1 MSTMRYL
8 SPYHFNHSLVN
19 IWVYIQYVKRLQTLM
34 QFSYLPHQI
43 THLRYRTQC
52 CRSLYPE
59 ITVVLS
65 YMYFISYPSDIF
77 LVTLE
82 LWYLDIVVLCS
93 LDNTLSNK
101 IKRIL
106 QEGINSNPTP
116 HHLPSS
122 SYPYLTNL
130 ALYHLTNS
138 TLIYF
143 LILCYSLSHPIAS
156 SILVFRRLAH
166 I

>member
-19 IWVYIQYVKRLQTLM
+19 IWVYIQYVKRHQTLM

-77 LVTLE
+77 LVTPE

-93 LDNTLSNK
+93 LHNTLSNK

-106 QEGINSNPTP
+106 SLDYSLRVNQLSSLHVNELSSL
-116 HHLPSS
+116 HEKPSS
-122 SYPYLTNL
+122 LRMYP
-130 ALYHLTNS
+130 S
-138 TLIYF
+138 SDF
-143 LILCYSLSHPIAS
+143 PVAS
-156 SILVFRRLAH
+156 AMSSKYR
-166 I
+166 

>member
-34 QFSYLPHQI
+34 QFSYLPHQT

-93 LDNTLSNK
+93 LHNTLSNK
-101 IKRIL
+101 IKRIYMFSSKL
-106 QEGINSNPTP
+106 LKSNSK
-116 HHLPSS
+116 SS
-122 SYPYLTNL
+122 KSN
-130 ALYHLTNS
+130 
-138 TLIYF
+138 
-143 LILCYSLSHPIAS
+143 
-156 SILVFRRLAH
+156 SILSKSKSKSISKLSKLSSHFVDLPISAH
-166 I
+166 KL

>member
-52 CRSLYPE
+52 RRSLYPE

-93 LDNTLSNK
+93 LHNTLSNK

-116 HHLPSS
+116 HHLPNSN
-122 SYPYLTNL
+122 YPYLTNL
-130 ALYHLTNS
+130 VLYHLTNS

-143 LILCYSLSHPIAS
+143 LILLSYQYLPTNYSITT
-156 SILVFRRLAH
+156 FRRLVY

>member
-34 QFSYLPHQI
+34 QFSYLPHQT

-93 LDNTLSNK
+93 LHNILSDK

-106 QEGINSNPTP
+106 F
-116 HHLPSS
+116 S
-122 SYPYLTNL
+122 SYK
-130 ALYHLTNS
+130 S
-138 TLIYF
+138 
-143 LILCYSLSHPIAS
+143 LILSPSKSLILSSYKSTIAS
-156 SILVFRRLAH
+156 SNKSAFRFLWRFFSIVVPPTICNLSY
-166 I
+166 